1 MKTIYKKGNLLNAE
15 ESIIMHGCNAQG
27 VMGSG
32 VAVQI
37 RRKFPEAYHV
47 YKSSVG
53 PKGLELGDISVAWI
67 KYNHSEDQPLLIVN
81 AITQEFYGRDERR
94 YVSYDAVTKVAE
106 KMSQLFGK
114 RSVAIPKIGAGLGGG
129 NWQVIESILEN
140 HAPDIQWVV
149 YEL

>member
-37 RRKFPEAYHV
+37 RRKFPSAYHAYLRAQEAY
-47 YKSSVG
+47 
-53 PKGLELGDISVAWI
+53 GLHLGDISIGTAISSCDNARPVTI
-67 KYNHSEDQPLLIVN
+67 IN
-81 AITQEFYGRDERR
+81 AITQEFCGRDGRK
-94 YVSYDAVTKVAE
+94 YASYDAIAKAAE
-106 KMSQLFGK
+106 KVNSRFALE
-114 RSVAIPKIGAGLGGG
+114 RIAIPKIGAGLGGG

>member
-37 RRKFPEAYHV
+37 RRKFPSAYHTYLWMQEV
-47 YKSSVG
+47 Y
-53 PKGLELGDISVAWI
+53 GLYLGDISIDTAISSCDNARPVTI
-67 KYNHSEDQPLLIVN
+67 IN
-81 AITQEFYGRDERR
+81 AITQEFYGRDGRK
-94 YVSYDAVTKVAE
+94 YASYDAIAKAAE
-106 KMSQLFGK
+106 KVNGRFALE
-114 RSVAIPKIGAGLGGG
+114 RIAIPKIGAGLGGG

>member
-32 VAVQI
+32 VAACI
-37 RRKFPEAYHV
+37 RLKYPTAYQA
-47 YKSSVG
+47 YLRAQEIY
-53 PKGLELGDISVAWI
+53 GLNLGDISVDTIAHPVTVI
-67 KYNHSEDQPLLIVN
+67 N
-81 AITQEFYGRDERR
+81 AITQEFCGRDNRR
-94 YVSYDAVTKVAE
+94 YVSYDAIAKAAE
-106 KMSQLFGK
+106 KVNGRFALE
-114 RSVAIPKIGAGLGGG
+114 RIAIPKIGAGLGGG